1 MKSKDYR
8 EKTMKGVFM
17 LASAVSV
24 LAFLF
29 ICYFIFKNGIPFI
42 SKVGFK
48 EFLLGKN
55 WNPGLNPPSYGILPM
70 IFGSFY
76 ITALASLI
84 GVPLAIFSAIFLTWE
99 AGEKLHKILKPMI
112 DLMAGVPSIVYGF
125 FALQIIVP
133 FIRIVFPSSKGTS
146 ILAAGILLAI
156 MILPTIISIAEAAL
170 RAVPKEYYEASLALG
185 ASHSRT
191 IMKIMLP
198 AAKSGILA
206 AVILGIGRAIGETM
220 AVVLVAGNQA
230 RITYDITKGIRTL
243 TTNVVLEMAYSS
255 GDHQLALIG
264 TATVLF
270 IFILLINGAFLFV
283 KNKGEKNARK
293 FK

>member
-1 MKSKDYR
+1 MKRKDYK
-8 EKTMKGVFM
+8 ENIMKGIFM
-17 LASAVSV
+17 MASAISV
-24 LAFLF
+24 VAFLF
-29 ICYFIFKNGIPFI
+29 ICYFIFKNGVPFI
-42 SKVGFK
+42 GKVGVK
-48 EFLLGKN
+48 EFLFGTN

-76 ITALASLI
+76 ITILAALI
-84 GVPLAIFSAIFLTWE
+84 GVPIAIFSAIFLTWE
-99 AGEKLHKILKPMI
+99 ANGRLHRFLKPMV

-133 FIRIVFPSSKGTS
+133 LIRIIFPDSKGTS

-156 MILPTIISIAEAAL
+156 MILPTIISIAEASL
-170 RAVPKEYYEASLALG
+170 RAVSKSYYEASVALG

-191 IMKIMLP
+191 IMKIMVP
-198 AAKSGILA
+198 AARSGLFA
-206 AVILGIGRAIGETM
+206 AIILGIGRAIGETM

-230 RITYDITKGIRTL
+230 RITYDITKGIRTM

-255 GDHQLALIG
+255 GDHQLALIA

-270 IFILLINGAFLFV
+270 VFILLINGAFLIL
-283 KNKGEKNARK
+283 KNKGASNGK
-293 FK
+293 

>member
-1 MKSKDYR
+1 MKRKDYK
-8 EKTMKGVFM
+8 ENIMKGIFM
-17 LASAVSV
+17 MASAISV
-24 LAFLF
+24 VAFLF
-29 ICYFIFKNGIPFI
+29 ICYFIFKNGVPFI
-42 SKVGFK
+42 GKVGVK
-48 EFLLGKN
+48 EFLFGTN

-76 ITALASLI
+76 ITILAALI
-84 GVPLAIFSAIFLTWE
+84 GVPIAIFSAIFLTWE
-99 AGEKLHKILKPMI
+99 ANGRFHRFLKPMV

-133 FIRIVFPSSKGTS
+133 LIRIIFPDSKGTS

-156 MILPTIISIAEAAL
+156 MILPTIISIAEASL
-170 RAVPKEYYEASLALG
+170 RAVPKSYYEASVALG

-191 IMKIMLP
+191 IMKIMVP
-198 AAKSGILA
+198 AARSGLFA
-206 AVILGIGRAIGETM
+206 AIILGIGRAIGETM

-230 RITYDITKGIRTL
+230 RITYDITKGIRTM

-255 GDHQLALIG
+255 GDHQLALIA

-270 IFILLINGAFLFV
+270 VFILLINGAFLIL
-283 KNKGEKNARK
+283 KNKGASNGK
-293 FK
+293 

>member
-1 MKSKDYR
+1 MKRKDYK
-8 EKTMKGVFM
+8 ENIMKGIFM
-17 LASAVSV
+17 MASAISV
-24 LAFLF
+24 VAFLF
-29 ICYFIFKNGIPFI
+29 ICYFIFKNGVPFI
-42 SKVGFK
+42 GKVGVK
-48 EFLLGKN
+48 EFLFGTN

-76 ITALASLI
+76 ITILAALI
-84 GVPLAIFSAIFLTWE
+84 GVPIAIFSAIFLTWE
-99 AGEKLHKILKPMI
+99 ANGRFHRFLKPMV

-133 FIRIVFPSSKGTS
+133 LIRIIFPDSKGTS

-156 MILPTIISIAEAAL
+156 MILPTIISIAEASL
-170 RAVPKEYYEASLALG
+170 RAVPKSYYEASVALG

-191 IMKIMLP
+191 TMKIMVP
-198 AAKSGILA
+198 AARSGLFA
-206 AVILGIGRAIGETM
+206 AIILGIGRAIGETM

-230 RITYDITKGIRTL
+230 RITYDITKGIRTM

-255 GDHQLALIG
+255 GDHQLALIA

-270 IFILLINGAFLFV
+270 VFILLINGAFLIL
-283 KNKGEKNARK
+283 KNKGASNGK
-293 FK
+293 